1 MVAAQLLLL
10 KSSLKGVSERL
21 RSLGDIRKKAV
32 GMSGI
37 LMNPISIRVGMSH
50 STSVLSDPLYSL
62 QLQLKFMSW
71 LLKTLTTVDPCDNRE
86 KKSRSSQNLFNHIF
100 IFMDI

>member
-10 KSSLKGVSERL
+10 KSSLQGVSERL
-21 RSLGDIRKKAV
+21 RSLGEIRKKAV

-50 STSVLSDPLYSL
+50 ST
-62 QLQLKFMSW
+62 
-71 LLKTLTTVDPCDNRE
+71 
-86 KKSRSSQNLFNHIF
+86 
-100 IFMDI
+100 